1 MHYIIAETQVAKI
14 KLANLPGKLTI
25 IKLYY
30 NFATFYWLML
40 KYLQST
46 ISKTMLITI
55 GKEREGNTLH
65 LLYHIDAILL
75 EHTTGPL
82 HLRGVC
88 LNY

>member
-30 NFATFYWLML
+30 NLATFYWLRL
-40 KYLQST
+40 KYLQSLM
-46 ISKTMLITI
+46 SKTMLINI
-55 GKEREGNTLH
+55 EREGDTLH
-65 LLYHIDAILL
+65 LLYHIDAIIL

-82 HLRGVC
+82 NLRGVC
-88 LNY
+88 LN

>member
-14 KLANLPGKLTI
+14 KLANLPGKLII

-30 NFATFYWLML
+30 NSATFYWLML
-40 KYLQST
+40 KYLQSS

-55 GKEREGNTLH
+55 GEEREGDTLH
-65 LLYHIDAILL
+65 LLYHIDTILL
-75 EHTTGPL
+75 GHTSEW
-82 HLRGVC
+82 GVC